1 MSISIVLNLPTVTYN
16 LDSLK
21 VIAPNPIPKPLLYLV
36 TASRWSLTSKVIVQI
51 IQAQNISL
59 YDLESKFDLHRVED
73 DQFFPEWIDDLPQ
86 LTDLEKQSLDRVK
99 SNYFNLT
106 QHHPMLESLV
116 QMVVL
121 SPLLDLA
128 GFYQPPF
135 EIEAE
140 TPVQISAEDEAGEI
154 VQGRIDVL
162 VLQDQ
167 LWILVVESKRTSFSI
182 ELAIP
187 QALAYMLANPD
198 SEKSTFGLV
207 TNGFNFIFVKLVKQE
222 TPQYALSNQF
232 SLVNRGNDLYGVLNI
247 LKRLGQLLS

>member
-1 MSISIVLNLPTVTYN
+1 M
-16 LDSLK
+16 
-21 VIAPNPIPKPLLYLV
+21 
-36 TASRWSLTSKVIVQI
+36 VQT

-59 YDLESKFDLHRVED
+59 YDLKAKFVFYLVED

-86 LTDLEKQSLDRVK
+86 ITDLEKQSLDRVK

-106 QHHPMLESLV
+106 QRRPMLESLV
-116 QMVVL
+116 QMVVI

-135 EIEAE
+135 KIEAE
-140 TPVQISAEDEAGEI
+140 TPVQISVEDEQGEI

-162 VLQDQ
+162 VLQNQ

-182 ELAIP
+182 GLAIP

-198 SEKSTFGLV
+198 TEKPTKASDRAAQ
-207 TNGFNFIFVKLVKQE
+207 I
-222 TPQYALSNQF
+222 
-232 SLVNRGNDLYGVLNI
+232 
-247 LKRLGQLLS
+247 

>member
-1 MSISIVLNLPTVTYN
+1 M
-16 LDSLK
+16 
-21 VIAPNPIPKPLLYLV
+21 
-36 TASRWSLTSKVIVQI
+36 VQT

-59 YDLESKFDLHRVED
+59 YDLKAKFDLHLAED
-73 DQFFPEWIDDLPQ
+73 DQFFPEWMDDLPQ
-86 LTDLEKQSLDRVK
+86 LTNLEKQSLDRVK
-99 SNYFNLT
+99 SNYLNLT
-106 QHHPMLESLV
+106 HRRPMLENLV

-140 TPVQISAEDEAGEI
+140 TPVQISAEDEEGEI

-162 VLQDQ
+162 VLRNQ
-167 LWILVVESKRTSFSI
+167 LWILVVESKRTSFSS
-182 ELAIP
+182 ELARP

-198 SEKSTFGLV
+198 SEKPTFGLV
-207 TNGFNFIFVKLVKQE
+207 TNGFNFIFIKLVKQG

-232 SLVNRGNDLYGVLNI
+232 SLVNRGNDLYGVLSV